1 MKKFV
6 SILLVLVLMMSFSA
20 AAFADDAP
28 ATPAPT
34 PASSVTITKAY
45 VATNGSTAPATDF
58 QFTLAPVDGAPMGT
72 VSGTYRLHFDQQG
85 NASFNIDFTQFGFQR
100 VGTYQYTITETQG
113 NVVGISYDE
122 IPVTLTVF
130 VTQDPSVENSFK
142 PIYYFNLAKN
152 GVKQDSTQA
161 AFTNTFNASSTGDG
175 EGFTVSK
182 TVEGNMGDKNAD
194 FGFTVVFTA
203 ANNTVDWNHV
213 TVKGATNSVNTVI
226 SQDNKSATYTFT
238 LKHGQA
244 INFGNVPYEVLY
256 AVEEGTAAGYTTTVN
271 GTAAN
276 ETSDKINAPTQTV
289 AFKNVKNATIPGGVS
304 MDSLPYILMLVVVGA
319 AVVVIAT
326 RKKGEQF

>member
-28 ATPAPT
+28 AT

-100 VGTYQYTITETQG
+100 VGTYQYTITEIKG
-113 NVVGISYDE
+113 DVVGISYDA
-122 IPVTLTVF
+122 IPVTLTVI
-130 VTQDPSVENSFK
+130 VTQDPSVENSFA
-142 PIYYFNLAKN
+142 PIYYFNLVKN

-161 AFTNTFNASSTGDG
+161 AFTNTFNASSTEDG
-175 EGFTVSK
+175 KGFTVSK
-182 TVEGNMGDKNAD
+182 TVEGNMGDKTAD
-194 FGFTVVFTA
+194 FDFTVVFTA
-203 ANNTVDWNHV
+203 ANNTVDWNLV
-213 TVKGATNSVNTVI
+213 TVKGTTNSVNTVI
-226 SQDNKSATYTFT
+226 SQDNKSATYTFK

-244 INFGNVPYEVLY
+244 INFGNVPYGVSY
-256 AVEEGTAAGYTTTVN
+256 AVTEAPATNYETTTTGDTN
-271 GTAAN
+271 GP
-276 ETSDKINAPTQTV
+276 INAPTQTV
-289 AFKNVKNATIPGGVS
+289 AFTNTYNTDIPGGVS

>member
-20 AAFADDAP
+20 AAFADAAP

-34 PASSVTITKAY
+34 QASSVTITKAY

-72 VSGTYRLHFDQQG
+72 VNGTYRLHFNKQG
-85 NASFNIDFTQFGFQR
+85 NASFNIDFTQFDFQR
-100 VGTYQYTITETQG
+100 VGTYQYTITETKG
-113 NVVGISYDE
+113 DVVGITYDE

-130 VTQDPSVENSFK
+130 VTQDPSVENSFA
-142 PIYYFNLAKN
+142 PIYYFNLVKN

-161 AFTNTFNASSTGDG
+161 AFTNTFNASSTEDG
-175 EGFTVSK
+175 KGFTVSK
-182 TVEGNMGDKNAD
+182 TVEGNMGDKTAD
-194 FGFTVVFTA
+194 FDFTVVFTA
-203 ANNTVDWNHV
+203 ANNTVDWNLV
-213 TVKGATNSVNTVI
+213 TVKGTTNSVNTVI
-226 SQDNKSATYTFT
+226 SQDNKSATYTFK

-244 INFGNVPYEVLY
+244 INFGNVPYGVSY
-256 AVEEGTAAGYTTTVN
+256 AVNETEVANYETSATGNTGSINAATQTAAFTNTY
-271 GTAAN
+271 
-276 ETSDKINAPTQTV
+276 NAQ
-289 AFKNVKNATIPGGVS
+289 IPGGVS

>member
-28 ATPAPT
+28 AT

-100 VGTYQYTITETQG
+100 VGTYQYTITETKG
-113 NVVGISYDE
+113 DVVGITYDE
-122 IPVTLTVF
+122 TPVTLTVI
-130 VTQDPSVENSFK
+130 VAQDPSVEDSFA
-142 PIYYFNLAKN
+142 PIYYFNLVKN
-152 GVKQDSTQA
+152 GVKQDSTKA

-175 EGFTVSK
+175 EGFTVTK
-182 TVEGNMGDKNAD
+182 TVKGNMGDKTAD
-194 FGFTVVFTA
+194 FDFTVVFTA
-203 ANNTVDWNHV
+203 ANNTVDWNLV
-213 TVKGATNSVNTVI
+213 TVKGTTNSVNTVI
-226 SQDNKSATYTFT
+226 SQDNKSATYTFK

-244 INFGNVPYEVLY
+244 INFGNVPYGVSY
-256 AVEEGTAAGYTTTVN
+256 AVNETEVANYETSATGNTGSINAATQTAAFTNTY
-271 GTAAN
+271 
-276 ETSDKINAPTQTV
+276 NAQ
-289 AFKNVKNATIPGGVS
+289 IPGGVS

>member
-34 PASSVTITKAY
+34 QASSVTITKAY

-58 QFTLAPVDGAPMGT
+58 QFALDPVDGAPIGT
-72 VSGTYRLHFDQQG
+72 VNRTYRLHFDQQG

-100 VGTYQYTITETQG
+100 VGTYQYTITETKG
-113 NVVGISYDE
+113 DVVGISYDE

-130 VTQDPSVENSFK
+130 VTQDPSKDSFA
-142 PIYYFNLAKN
+142 PIYYFNLAKK

-175 EGFTVSK
+175 EGFTVTK
-182 TVEGNMGDKNAD
+182 TVKGNMGDKTAD
-194 FGFTVVFTA
+194 FDFTVVFTA
-203 ANNTVDWNHV
+203 ANNTVDWNLV
-213 TVKGATNSVNTVI
+213 TVKGATNSVNNVVP
-226 SQDNKSATYTFT
+226 QDNKSATYTFK

-244 INFGNVPYEVLY
+244 INFGNVPYGVSYVVTEAPATNY
-256 AVEEGTAAGYTTTVN
+256 ETTKTGNTGSINAATQTAAFTNTY
-271 GTAAN
+271 
-276 ETSDKINAPTQTV
+276 NAP
-289 AFKNVKNATIPGGVS
+289 IPGGVS

>member
-28 ATPAPT
+28 AT

-72 VSGTYRLHFDQQG
+72 VSGTYRLHFNKQG

-100 VGTYQYTITETQG
+100 VGTYQYTITETKG
-113 NVVGISYDE
+113 DVVGITYDE
-122 IPVTLTVF
+122 TPVTLTVI
-130 VTQDPSVENSFK
+130 VAQDTSKDSFA
-142 PIYYFNLAKN
+142 PIYYFNLVKN

-161 AFTNTFNASSTGDG
+161 AFTNTFNASSTEDG
-175 EGFTVSK
+175 KGFTVSK
-182 TVEGNMGDKNAD
+182 TVEGNMGDKTAD
-194 FGFTVVFTA
+194 FDFTVVFTA
-203 ANNTVDWNHV
+203 ANNTVDWNLV
-213 TVKGATNSVNTVI
+213 TVKGTTNSVNGGA
-226 SQDNKSATYTFT
+226 SQDNKSATYTFR

-244 INFGNVPYEVLY
+244 INFGNVPYGVSY
-256 AVEEGTAAGYTTTVN
+256 AVTETPVANYKTSATGDTGSINAATQTAAFTNTY
-271 GTAAN
+271 
-276 ETSDKINAPTQTV
+276 EAP
-289 AFKNVKNATIPGGVS
+289 IPGGVS

>member
-28 ATPAPT
+28 ATQ
-34 PASSVTITKAY
+34 ASSVTITKAY

-72 VSGTYRLHFDQQG
+72 VSGTYTLHFDQQG
-85 NASFNIDFTQFGFQR
+85 NASFNIDFTKFGFER
-100 VGTYQYTITETQG
+100 VGTYQYTITETKG
-113 NVVGISYDE
+113 NVVGITYDE
-122 IPVTLTVF
+122 TPVTLTVI
-130 VTQDPSVENSFK
+130 VAQDTSKDSFA
-142 PIYYFNLAKN
+142 PIYYFNLVKN

-182 TVEGNMGDKNAD
+182 TVKGNMGDKNAD
-194 FGFTVVFTA
+194 FDFTVVFTA
-203 ANNTVDWNHV
+203 ANDTVNWNHV
-213 TVKGATNSVNTVI
+213 TVKGATNSVNSGV
-226 SQDNKSATYTFT
+226 SQDKKSATYTFK

-244 INFGNVPYEVLY
+244 INFGNVPYGVSY
-256 AVEEGTAAGYTTTVN
+256 AVTETAVANYETTTTGDTN
-271 GTAAN
+271 
-276 ETSDKINAPTQTV
+276 SSINAPTQTV
-289 AFKNVKNATIPGGVS
+289 AFTNTYNTDIPGGVS